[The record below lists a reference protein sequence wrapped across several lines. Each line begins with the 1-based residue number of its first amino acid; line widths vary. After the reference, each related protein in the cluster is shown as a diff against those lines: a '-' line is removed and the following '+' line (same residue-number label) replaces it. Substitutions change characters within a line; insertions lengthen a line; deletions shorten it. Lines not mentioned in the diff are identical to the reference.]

1 LRPALPRH
9 RPPTA
14 HHDRAN
20 GRTRHPDATARIRTS
35 TSRQNVNA
43 PGGAPALP
51 GVDPQPGRGPEKPG
65 FLRMARVLGLG
76 KAPVNAKE
84 LSRNSSRIGP
94 MTVHGSCLCGTV
106 RYEVRQPFDKF
117 LYCHCSRCRKATGT
131 AHAANAVVAP
141 EAFRWTAGEDN
152 VVRYDLSTARSFATA
167 FCKTCG
173 SPMPHLTRSGLRV
186 I

>member
-1 LRPALPRH
+1 
-9 RPPTA
+9 
-14 HHDRAN
+14 
-20 GRTRHPDATARIRTS
+20 
-35 TSRQNVNA
+35 
-43 PGGAPALP
+43 
-51 GVDPQPGRGPEKPG
+51 
-65 FLRMARVLGLG
+65 
-76 KAPVNAKE
+76 
-84 LSRNSSRIGP
+84 

-106 RYEVRQPFDKF
+106 RYEVRPPFDKF

-131 AHAANAVVAP
+131 AHAANVVVAP

-186 I
+186 IVPAGTFDDALGAKPNIHAYWGSRADWYQGDPDLAKVEEAAF

>member
-1 LRPALPRH
+1 
-9 RPPTA
+9 
-14 HHDRAN
+14 
-20 GRTRHPDATARIRTS
+20 
-35 TSRQNVNA
+35 
-43 PGGAPALP
+43 
-51 GVDPQPGRGPEKPG
+51 
-65 FLRMARVLGLG
+65 
-76 KAPVNAKE
+76 
-84 LSRNSSRIGP
+84 
-94 MTVHGSCLCGTV
+94 MTVHGSCLCGAV

-186 I
+186 IVPAGTFDEALGAKPDIHAYWASRADWYEGDPDLAKVEDAAF